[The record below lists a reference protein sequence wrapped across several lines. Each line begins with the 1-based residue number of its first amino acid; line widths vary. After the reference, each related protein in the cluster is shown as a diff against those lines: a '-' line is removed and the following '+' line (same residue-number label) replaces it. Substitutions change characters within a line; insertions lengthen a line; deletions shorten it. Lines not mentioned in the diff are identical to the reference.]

1 MTRLRYAGAAA
12 LAVLPIGLE
21 WTPGTTAAQH
31 SARVFLVLAAVAF
44 AYASGSERAPGV
56 TRLGAGALIVAAA
69 LAAAERAVPAL
80 VCVLLALGLAVP
92 VFGRTDAAR

>member
-1 MTRLRYAGAAA
+1 
-12 LAVLPIGLE
+12 
-21 WTPGTTAAQH
+21 
-31 SARVFLVLAAVAF
+31 
-44 AYASGSERAPGV
+44 V